1 MTEIYPRRKTR
12 LLDLGGV
19 AIGGGQAVSIQS
31 MNNTPTADK
40 QATIAQLSA
49 LAVAGCDIGRLA
61 VPDQE
66 AALALADIVKAV
78 NMPVVA
84 DIHFD
89 YRLALAAID
98 SGVAGLRINPGN
110 IGGADKVRAVARAA
124 EAAKIPIRIGVNGGS
139 LDKQLLAKYGGIT
152 AEALCESA
160 LTQAAFLEEIGFSA
174 IKISLKATN
183 LPVMIAAYR
192 KMADISD
199 YPLHVGVTEAGF
211 GCSGSVKSALG
222 IGVLLAEGIGDTIRV
237 SLTGDPLAEVRL
249 GLEILNMLGLRKQ
262 GWEFISCPTCGRTV
276 IDVEQMARQ
285 VYDALSPIRP
295 KRPLKV
301 AVMGCG
307 VNGPGEAR
315 DADIGIAGGIDGGWL
330 FAKGEK
336 IGYFPADK
344 LVEELVKKAKKL
356 AEE

>member
-1 MTEIYPRRKTR
+1 MTEIFTRRKTR
-12 LLDLGGV
+12 RLNLGGV
-19 AIGGGQAVSIQS
+19 TIGGGEAISVQS
-31 MNNTPTADK
+31 MNNTQTADK
-40 QATIAQLSA
+40 QATIAQLDK

-61 VPDQE
+61 VPNQE

-78 NMPVVA
+78 NIPVVA

-89 YRLALAAID
+89 YRLALTAID

-110 IGGADKVRAVARAA
+110 IGSADKVRAVARAA
-124 EAAKIPIRIGVNGGS
+124 EAAGIPIRIGVNGGS
-139 LDKQLLAKYGGIT
+139 LDKQLLAKHGGIT
-152 AEALCESA
+152 ADALCESA
-160 LTQAAFLEEIGFSA
+160 LTQAAILEEIGFGD
-174 IKISLKATN
+174 IKISLKATD

-192 KMADISD
+192 HMADISD

-211 GCSGSVKSALG
+211 GCQGSVKSAMG

-237 SLTGDPLAEVRL
+237 SLTGDPLAEVQL
-249 GLEILNMLGLRKQ
+249 ALDILNILGLRKQ
-262 GWEFISCPTCGRTV
+262 GWEFVSCPTCGRTV
-276 IDVEQMARQ
+276 IDVERMARH
-285 VYDALSPIRP
+285 VYDALVPIRP

-307 VNGPGEAR
+307 VNGPGEAS

-336 IGYFPADK
+336 VGYFPADK
-344 LVEELVKKAKKL
+344 LVEELIDKAKKM

>member
-1 MTEIYPRRKTR
+1 MTEIYTRRKTR

-19 AIGGGQAVSIQS
+19 AIGGGQAISIQS

-40 QATIAQLSA
+40 QATITQLSA
-49 LAVAGCDIGRLA
+49 LAVVGCDIGRLA
-61 VPDQE
+61 IPDQE
-66 AALALADIVKAV
+66 SALALADIVKAV
-78 NMPVVA
+78 NIPIVA

-89 YRLALAAID
+89 YRLALAAVD

-139 LDKQLLAKYGGIT
+139 LDKQLLTKYGGIT

-160 LTQAAFLEEIGFSA
+160 LTQAAILEEIGFGA
-174 IKISLKATN
+174 IKISLKATD
-183 LPVMIAAYR
+183 LPVMIEAYR
-192 KMADISD
+192 KMAEISD

-295 KRPLKV
+295 VRPLKV

-307 VNGPGEAR
+307 VNGPGEVR

-344 LVEELVKKAKKL
+344 LVEELIIKAKEL
-356 AEE
+356 AKE